1 MDAHESGQGIVTYIS
16 LIVRRSGQTKS
27 QHLRESA
34 CAGEILREKSQHL
47 SSTVLFAD
55 FFQISRVAHE
65 TDGTSKPL
73 ILLDSQDWPPLR
85 SPCKISISHEIR
97 CQARV
102 FPTFSWT
109 TRQIGVQTRDIET
122 RLLRLPQG
130 RCRHIGPR
138 SHTNTGDGNSAPSVT
153 SLGKEG
159 GCAGMEKP
167 RDSGACGA
175 DDGNRTR
182 VISLED

>member
-16 LIVRRSGQTKS
+16 LIVRRSGQTKIS
-27 QHLRESA
+27 NLRESA

-102 FPTFSWT
+102 FRLFPGQLAKSASKREILRLVFSDCAKAGAGISD
-109 TRQIGVQTRDIET
+109 REVAQTRAT
-122 RLLRLPQG
+122 TTALP
-130 RCRHIGPR
+130 
-138 SHTNTGDGNSAPSVT
+138 A
-153 SLGKEG
+153 
-159 GCAGMEKP
+159 
-167 RDSGACGA
+167 
-175 DDGNRTR
+175 
-182 VISLED
+182 